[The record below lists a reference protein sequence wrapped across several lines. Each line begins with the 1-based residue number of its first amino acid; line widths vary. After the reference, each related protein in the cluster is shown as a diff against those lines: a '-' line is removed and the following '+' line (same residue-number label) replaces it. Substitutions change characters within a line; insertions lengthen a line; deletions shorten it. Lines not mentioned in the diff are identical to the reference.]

1 MLPCNGQPGPSS
13 SAASGSSRS
22 GDAPSVLNIYD
33 ASVGPEFLDAFEQC
47 AQSSSTANVPVD
59 VSMLRGMDYAPYAS
73 PAFTEGIPIQQ
84 QIQMDSN
91 IRCYSSINPGQGVGD
106 AHPAVYSQAARY
118 PMPDQMFWSG
128 MMPPT
133 VASNAT
139 YANCFP
145 QHAQGPSYYTYINS
159 VSQNPPG
166 PATHAYASF
175 IQPNPQG
182 LSTDPFTNRIAG
194 LVHQELPS
202 SSLPVTLNASSSAI
216 GNVSTLAEVL
226 QSTSPPTFRHEGFD
240 YSFLFVASDGH
251 TCMWRCQ
258 FHKRRCLGTLREDVL
273 AKTFT
278 LTRKHNHPP
287 VAGGSSS
294 DTTPQLSRC
303 PSVVEMRR
311 FIFDAESSLQPS
323 TASSAVKE
331 SEDELPTDLA
341 RQTPPS
347 TIHRAPPATIAHA
360 TWSPPS
366 NPPPAC
372 SALPALNLEHYRD
385 DSCLA
390 RIWQR
395 NESLFGDSATFHVYW
410 PEYAGIEHVFRTRRD
425 RFFKLKDDLDTNVP
439 TSGPSGEERKAELAC
454 ARIEFEKS
462 IHRLIRF
469 LVLARS
475 VPQDL
480 RRCLEVGMG
489 FNSIFRQL
497 RLPCEQVQD
506 PLRNDLYDWN
516 EDQRCQLAWTHLYDK
531 TLKAENVILFRC
543 LFENCQYTTESSD
556 QRTQRHI
563 NASLRKHYY
572 KHVPK
577 IETCQNP
584 SLANDQLLTM
594 VPADSSLVSTP
605 ISDGIQQQGFP
616 ETAFASISK
625 YIETTFPPDQS
636 GDKRADAH
644 GQQEGT
650 PASAHLL
657 DQDEPQDDGV
667 EMVTIEI
674 NNSFSTLEPDA
685 AQLSPTLQEFLNFVE
700 PSSQEEHLQENGM
713 DDTQKETTG
722 SLDRLGAMPA
732 ADAPEGNEPAPEIE
746 SGSSHARVKREPC
759 ERQEVYVRPTEDHEP
774 ETSSPPPDDNRL
786 SQASN
791 GKGNVP
797 SPSKMTIRMRP
808 LHTEDIPRESM
819 AAISLACETGVSQQ
833 PDIIMRKEDSASEDR
848 SSVYGEKK
856 NTPAVGAL
864 EPVPAAPSEPVD
876 SETASRAS
884 EDTIGPRMPID
895 KSRPYRFAH
904 VAYQFSSAISL
915 SPSKMI
921 VRMRPLRPTDGSAQS
936 PDTSRAML
944 VGSSCMQRGTDDS
957 DDDDNVCDGEPQSDG
972 PIGSPFTT
980 DGEEAGSSTANNDA
994 DAMQVDTEE
1003 LPEMSLKVTSLDDL
1017 EPADYFQFFE
1027 RGERRRWRCR
1037 FVDCDYSNNSHA
1049 PMIQVRQMLKKHCQ
1063 EAHFSG
1069 I

>member
-1 MLPCNGQPGPSS
+1 MLPCNGHQGPSS
-13 SAASGSSRS
+13 SAATGSSRS
-22 GDAPSVLNIYD
+22 GDAPSVLSLYD
-33 ASVGPEFLDAFEQC
+33 ASVGTEFLNAFEQC

-73 PAFTEGIPIQQ
+73 PAFTDGIPIQQ
-84 QIQMDSN
+84 QIQMDPN
-91 IRCYSSINPGQGVGD
+91 VRCYSSMSSEQGVGD
-106 AHPAVYSQAARY
+106 TDPAAYSQAARY
-118 PMPDQMFWSG
+118 PLPDQMHWPG

-145 QHAQGPSYYTYINS
+145 QNAQGPSNNTYVNS
-159 VSQNPPG
+159 FPQNPRA
-166 PATHAYASF
+166 PAHHAYASF

-182 LSTDPFTNRIAG
+182 LSTDPFTSRTAG
-194 LVHQELPS
+194 LVHQKLPS
-202 SSLPVTLNASSSAI
+202 SSLPVTLNASSSAS
-216 GNVSTLAEVL
+216 GNVSNLAEVL
-226 QSTSPPTFRHEGFD
+226 QSTSPSTFRHDGFD
-240 YSFLFVASDGH
+240 YSFLLVASDGH
-251 TCMWRCQ
+251 TCLWRCQ

-273 AKTFT
+273 AKTYT

-287 VAGGSSS
+287 VAGGGSS

-303 PSVVEMRR
+303 PSVVE
-311 FIFDAESSLQPS
+311 AEYSLQPS

-347 TIHRAPPATIAHA
+347 TIHRAPPPTIAHV
-360 TWSPPS
+360 TWIQPS
-366 NPPPAC
+366 NPPAC

-425 RFFKLKDDLDTNVP
+425 RFFKLKDDLETNVP
-439 TSGPSGEERKAELAC
+439 TSSPSVEERKAELAC

-543 LFENCQYTTESSD
+543 LFENCQYTTESND

-563 NASLRKHYY
+563 NASLRNHYY
-572 KHVPK
+572 KHMPK
-577 IETCQNP
+577 VDTSQSTALDN
-584 SLANDQLLTM
+584 AQLSAKAC
-594 VPADSSLVSTP
+594 VDSSSVSTP
-605 ISDGIQQQGFP
+605 TSDCTPPQGFP
-616 ETAFASISK
+616 ESAFASISK
-625 YIETTFPPDQS
+625 YIKTTFPSDQPD
-636 GDKRADAH
+636 DKRPDAH
-644 GQQEGT
+644 TQQEET
-650 PASAHLL
+650 PSS
-657 DQDEPQDDGV
+657 DDAV

-674 NNSFSTLEPDA
+674 NNSFSTSQPDA

-700 PSSQEEHLQENGM
+700 PSSQEEHLQDNGM
-713 DDTQKETTG
+713 DGTRKETTG
-722 SLDRLGAMPA
+722 SSDTLGAMPSSDA
-732 ADAPEGNEPAPEIE
+732 LGGIGLAPEMESVNSNARAEAEPSE
-746 SGSSHARVKREPC
+746 G
-759 ERQEVYVRPTEDHEP
+759 QEVYVRPTEAAGS
-774 ETSSPPPDDNRL
+774 ETSSSPPDTL

-791 GKGNVP
+791 GKVNVT
-797 SPSKMTIRMRP
+797 SPSKMTILMRP
-808 LHTEDIPRESM
+808 LHTEDIPRESR
-819 AAISLACETGVSQQ
+819 AATSQASETGVSQQ
-833 PDIIMRKEDSASEDR
+833 PEDIASKDR
-848 SSVYGEKK
+848 SSVYGAKE
-856 NTPAVGAL
+856 NTPAMDAF
-864 EPVPAAPSEPVD
+864 EPVPAAPSESVD
-876 SETASRAS
+876 SETASMAS
-884 EDTIGPRMPID
+884 EDPSEPRMPID
-895 KSRPYRFAH
+895 ET
-904 VAYQFSSAISL
+904 INL
-915 SPSKMI
+915 SPSKMS
-921 VRMRPLRPTDGSAQS
+921 VRMRPLRPTDGLEKS
-936 PDTSRAML
+936 PDTSRARL

-972 PIGSPFTT
+972 PIGTPFTSH
-980 DGEEAGSSTANNDA
+980 GEEVGSSKANKDA
-994 DAMQVDTEE
+994 EAMQTDTEG
-1003 LPEMSLKVTSLDDL
+1003 LPDMSLKVTSLDDV

-1063 EAHFSG
+1063 EVHFSG